1 MLPLINGKSFLSCV
15 ESDLLVLLDN
25 EDYRENEYIDY
36 KLSFA
41 FLEIEKGKEREKRR
55 LYSKLTFAPL
65 LMLTEDILF
74 LVFRII
80 MDVPLQLKE
89 LIFQMMI
96 RIDLN

>member
-15 ESDLLVLLDN
+15 ESDL
-25 EDYRENEYIDY
+25 
-36 KLSFA
+36 
-41 FLEIEKGKEREKRR
+41 
-55 LYSKLTFAPL
+55 
-65 LMLTEDILF
+65 LF

>member
-41 FLEIEKGKEREKRR
+41 FLEIEKGKEREKKKIEFKIDVC
-55 LYSKLTFAPL
+55 SFANA
-65 LMLTEDILF
+65 DGGY
-74 LVFRII
+74 
-80 MDVPLQLKE
+80 
-89 LIFQMMI
+89 LIFGIQDNNGCASAI
-96 RIDLN
+96 KGIDIPNDDTD